1 MRHRRHG
8 WFVSRAALAM
18 FAIVVQTLLPFVLA
32 AAIAG
37 TADATPIC
45 HVAPRNG
52 HDKGRQPDPGHPC
65 PICTALAAS
74 ALVTTPTLAAIPLPQ
89 ASIRRVAPSPS
100 RVSVETSLPASYR
113 SRAPPQA

>member
-8 WFVSRAALAM
+8 WFLLRAALAM

-32 AAIAG
+32 AAIA
-37 TADATPIC
+37 ADSDATPIC
-45 HVAPRNG
+45 HVATGDR
-52 HDKGRQPDPGHPC
+52 HDKSGQPNPEHPC

-74 ALVTTPTLAAIPLPQ
+74 AVVTTPTPPAMPLPQ
-89 ASIRRVAPSPS
+89 SAIDPVEPALLQISAAAP
-100 RVSVETSLPASYR
+100 LPASYR

>member
-32 AAIAG
+32 AAIVG
-37 TADATPIC
+37 SADATPIC
-45 HVAPRNG
+45 HVAPGNG

-89 ASIRRVAPSPS
+89 TSIRPVEPTISQ
-100 RVSVETSLPASYR
+100 VSAETSRSASYR
-113 SRAPPQA
+113 SRAPPRA